1 MDVKD
6 STMAAAMERKT
17 AVLLV
22 ALKVVCWECTTA
34 VSLVEML
41 ADAMVSLW
49 AGHLDEL
56 KVVATGLCLA

>member
-6 STMAAAMERKT
+6 SMMAAAMERKT

-22 ALKVVCWECTTA
+22 ASKVVCWECTTA

-41 ADAMVSLW
+41 ADWKDDFVEIS
-49 AGHLDEL
+49 
-56 KVVATGLCLA
+56 